1 MKTLLVC
8 ERSAGHIFPAL
19 AFAECLIQQRKCR
32 IYDIYFFATS
42 PFLAEYIKK
51 KNFTVVGKGL
61 KSRNIL
67 IEGFFRFFE
76 SLYII
81 IKIRP
86 ERVIGF
92 GGRDSFF
99 LVLFSSIFRAKTA
112 IYDPNVIM
120 GKANK
125 ALSFFVKEILR
136 GFKSKE
142 KNKKEKIIG
151 IPLRQNI
158 KIIDKKKARQ
168 TLGLDDQ
175 RPVILCLG
183 GSQGSVFLNEVFIKF
198 VQKHRYPLQVI
209 HLTGKDEYL
218 KISQF
223 YNKTGMKSFVK
234 DFYFDI
240 EIPYSAADIVVS
252 RAGAVTLAE
261 ISYFRL
267 PSVLIPLI
275 KAGGHQ
281 RENTIYLERRG
292 AAFVCP
298 QKDFSFER
306 FSHVLESLIQDED
319 LRQSMSNNIEGTEL
333 GVGFEEFCSSGYF

>member
-19 AFAECLIQQRKCR
+19 AFAECLIRQRKCR
-32 IYDIYFFATS
+32 IYDVYFFVTS
-42 PFLAEYIKK
+42 SFLAEYIKK
-51 KNFTVVGKGL
+51 KNFIVVGKSL

-76 SLYII
+76 SLYVIF
-81 IKIRP
+81 KIRP

-99 LVLFSSIFRAKTA
+99 LILFSSVFGAKTA

-125 ALSFFVKEILR
+125 ALSFFVKDILR
-136 GFKSKE
+136 GFGSKTKS
-142 KNKKEKIIG
+142 KKEKTIG
-151 IPLRQNI
+151 IPLRENI
-158 KIIDKKKARQ
+158 KRIDKIKARQ
-168 TLGLDDQ
+168 TLGLDDHS
-175 RPVILCLG
+175 PVILCLG
-183 GSQGSVFLNEVFIKF
+183 GSQGSLFLNETFIKF
-198 VQKHRYPLQVI
+198 VQKHRYSLQVI
-209 HLTGKDEYL
+209 HLTGKDDYL
-218 KISQF
+218 KIAQF
-223 YNKTGMKSFVK
+223 YNKTGIKSFVK
-234 DFYFDI
+234 DFYFDM
-240 EIPYSAADIVVS
+240 EIIYSAADIVVS

-261 ISYFRL
+261 ISYFSL

-275 KAGGHQ
+275 QAGGHQ
-281 RENTIYLERRG
+281 KENAIYLERRG

-319 LRQSMSNNIEGTEL
+319 LRQSMSNNIEGMEL
-333 GVGFEEFCSSGYF
+333 GVGFEEFSSSSCF